1 VSDID
6 QLVNDILGER
16 PKVKDTALRDMIN
29 ARMKAGGAVV
39 MKRGG
44 RAKGKTLA
52 SMDTG
57 KVEMRKG
64 PGAEKAEKIL
74 SGAAEFIPFVGAG
87 KAAAEGEYGSA
98 AMQAGLDIAGG
109 PLAKGLGAAIPVMAG
124 IFIGPKS
131 RLWNKEGQRE
141 WERLINAGVDEK
153 EAYQKTGTFM
163 GADGNLRQE
172 ISDQSM
178 KMRSPEDLARLMD
191 EKSRQAQAIKASMGY
206 GSKQRD
212 LFPKELT
219 EARKRERPRLESL
232 EADIRDLERD
242 PEALG
247 VPARLAVDHPKL
259 FEAYPE
265 LGDVMVRQNVDLGPG
280 VYGQVA
286 LGAEPKI
293 SLADP
298 RLLNKE
304 FSTPEDTMIHELQ
317 HLVQRAEGFEGGAS
331 AQDAINMVGRA
342 RVRELMDQGVPKNEA
357 LDQARTEFKGRAGEL
372 YNRMAGEAEAR
383 AVEAR
388 RPMSSEELLQNFPP
402 EQQYRDFYPYEEQLM
417 QRDYPPVLL
426 YAKGG
431 AVQAAPY
438 GLRET
443 SGMPKGKGYFGEL
456 PAADGVM
463 TELSAS
469 DDAGDFPL
477 IVPTLTREELEHL
490 QSGGQPTEEIYAKA
504 KAWAESRKGQGRDPF
519 ATSEDLRM
527 PVPEYA
533 KGGEVHAKD
542 GGSDLKSL
550 KRLTPFYGA
559 KPAPV
564 DAEEQEAKR
573 RLRELEGRVLE
584 RDYIEP
590 QKDDLEGMVR
600 RGLRSGLGKVMSPEG
615 SKRSADILTD
625 VASFVAP
632 PMWGYESGQAL
643 GRAYEAGRSGD
654 YGEAALEGG
663 LGVLGVL
670 PAVPGIG
677 VAARGAERAA
687 NIGSTALRRPFTP
700 ATLTVEATAP
710 DLGQGTSYGFR
721 QGLNDV
727 LLQDIAAG
735 RKAREGTGVFKS
747 EITKRLETNPMLA
760 VDIPRAGRIGE
771 MAGSNEA
778 LRREIAQAGVD
789 LNQEAMAAHRF
800 IPLLTNRPEDAS
812 AMLIKTKGGLTGDE
826 IVQLASRL
834 GNEMVVTHNPRL
846 GGVVIY
852 PFGPVGKGG
861 APEFGVAKKAAQ
873 EILGKKGKI
882 QYGVADYDKDRLFM
896 EQVKGDY
903 QRAGA
908 KETSPE
914 KAERRQKLQG
924 LEKFMFPESTSGI
937 PGNVKA
943 SPLGGLQPWSRG
955 REYPTHVQGI
965 GTKPDWRAVNYATEE
980 VGQRRPTY
988 AEAEKDREALLER
1001 WHRTLPGKVR

>member
-1 VSDID
+1 MSVDK
-6 QLVNDILGER
+6 LVTDILGER
-16 PKVKDTALRDMIN
+16 PTVKDRALRELID
-29 ARMKAGGAVV
+29 ARMKAGGEVKAAGGGFVRKA
-39 MKRGG
+39 MKAIQKAAESADVKMTPAIKDLTTMEDAHTG
-44 RAKGKTLA
+44 L
-52 SMDTG
+52 MDSVREKSG
-57 KVEMRKG
+57 QMRKVMEG
-64 PGAEKAEKIL
+64 FEYKYKPGEHVFTESKSKKPLPPWKIIDRQL
-74 SGAAEFIPFVGAG
+74 SGNMVMREPVPPGTPALMG
-87 KAAAEGEYGSA
+87 K
-98 AMQAGLDIAGG
+98 I
-109 PLAKGLGAAIPVMAG
+109 V
-124 IFIGPKS
+124 
-131 RLWNKEGQRE
+131 
-141 WERLINAGVDEK
+141 
-153 EAYQKTGTFM
+153 
-163 GADGNLRQE
+163 
-172 ISDQSM
+172 
-178 KMRSPEDLARLMD
+178 
-191 EKSRQAQAIKASMGY
+191 
-206 GSKQRD
+206 
-212 LFPKELT
+212 
-219 EARKRERPRLESL
+219 
-232 EADIRDLERD
+232 RD
-242 PEALG
+242 PETGKPL
-247 VPARLAVDHPKL
+247 
-259 FEAYPE
+259 
-265 LGDVMVRQNVDLGPG
+265 
-280 VYGQVA
+280 
-286 LGAEPKI
+286 
-293 SLADP
+293 
-298 RLLNKE
+298 
-304 FSTPEDTMIHELQ
+304 
-317 HLVQRAEGFEGGAS
+317 
-331 AQDAINMVGRA
+331 
-342 RVRELMDQGVPKNEA
+342 
-357 LDQARTEFKGRAGEL
+357 RT
-372 YNRMAGEAEAR
+372 
-383 AVEAR
+383 
-388 RPMSSEELLQNFPP
+388 
-402 EQQYRDFYPYEEQLM
+402 PYEPGYKVRRE
-417 QRDYPPVLL
+417 
-426 YAKGG
+426 YA
-431 AVQAAPY
+431 PDDWE
-438 GLRET
+438 ET
-443 SGMPKGKGYFGEL
+443 IIPESGIL
-456 PAADGVM
+456 
-463 TELSAS
+463 
-469 DDAGDFPL
+469 
-477 IVPTLTREELEHL
+477 
-490 QSGGQPTEEIYAKA
+490 
-504 KAWAESRKGQGRDPF
+504 GRLDPD
-519 ATSEDLRM
+519 E
-527 PVPEYA
+527 PYA
-533 KGGEVHAKD
+533 KGGEVYAKD
-542 GGSDLKSL
+542 GGDDWEKL

-559 KPAPV
+559 KPEPV
-564 DAEEQEAKR
+564 DVEEQEAKR

-590 QKDDLEGMVR
+590 QKDDLEGTVR

-663 LGVLGVL
+663 LGALGVL

-677 VAARGAERAA
+677 VAARSAERAA

-882 QYGVADYDKDRLFM
+882 QYGVADYDRDRLFM
-896 EQVKGDY
+896 EQVEGDY

-908 KETSPE
+908 KETSAE
-914 KAERRQKLQG
+914 KAERRRKLQG